1 MRCRAVSSAARTV
14 DSAYFFLAGG
24 IGRNVSGMTDSTED
38 VELSPA
44 ELLESAR
51 WHLDAALEQL
61 GRHVESV
68 LLDDNILGAASLARC
83 AAELLETLHRN
94 RSGQ

>member
-1 MRCRAVSSAARTV
+1 ME
-14 DSAYFFLAGG
+14 
-24 IGRNVSGMTDSTED
+24 DSTED

-51 WHLDAALEQL
+51 WHLDAAREQL
-61 GRHVESV
+61 GRHVENM

-83 AAELLETLHRN
+83 AAELLEALHRN
-94 RSGQ
+94 RAR